1 MSHSSGTRIHME
13 YEKTPATTNSSLSH
27 PSPTLCKA
35 SALDHKPFYRRLASD
50 VFWHH
55 KSDLLKNCST
65 GTLEYLILRLTLSLP
80 VDLRALLLHWL
91 LTLSQSFLQPSL
103 FFCPFLSS
111 ILFSTG
117 PIISITLFQYPTH
130 PCFLVFSSPL
140 NSKQTQ
146 LSAFSVPAFQ
156 EPNTAGESH
165 RLEQRSVTVAPSS
178 PTSDG
183 LSTLPINPPGP
194 FTLVPVHP
202 LQWLFQTFSKPPA
215 PPSPPPFPQIMHS
228 PNFKEKTKS
237 VDWEDI
243 YFYLFPPN
251 LHIFTTILF
260 CFLS

>member
-1 MSHSSGTRIHME
+1 MSHSSGTRIHVE

-27 PSPTLCKA
+27 PSPTLSKA

-55 KSDLLKNCST
+55 KSDLLQKCSI

-91 LTLSQSFLQPSL
+91 LTMSQSFLQPSL

-117 PIISITLFQYPTH
+117 PIISTTLFQYPTH
-130 PCFLVFSSPL
+130 PCFLVFSSHL

-156 EPNTAGESH
+156 EPNIAGESH
-165 RLEQRSVTVAPSS
+165 RIEQRSVPIAPSS
-178 PTSDG
+178 PTSNG

-194 FTLVPVHP
+194 FTLVPFHP
-202 LQWLFQTFSKPPA
+202 QQWLFQPFSKPPA
-215 PPSPPPFPQIMHS
+215 PPSPPSFPQIMQS
-228 PNFKEKTKS
+228 SNFTEKTKS
-237 VDWEDI
+237 VEWEQHLLLPFSTFSTCI
-243 YFYLFPPN
+243 HN
-251 LHIFTTILF
+251 HLF